1 MSRHSTAWGIFA
13 GALTALLWVVSIP
26 PFEFAE
32 AAYIT
37 FVPLLLW
44 LSTKPARRVVTW
56 VSFGTGLLAWCAILI
71 WLRHVTIF
79 GTLALSAV
87 LAAYFCAMDAICSTG
102 SSTVS
107 KCWVFCAALWVRGRS
122 QRLGYIGVDA
132 RMGIMGISL
141 GASSFEP
148 VGSDQRSCKL
158 PLGQAPMGC
167 LFC

>member
-87 LAAYFCAMDAICSTG
+87 LAAYFVLWMLFARLVVAQFQNAG
-102 SSTVS
+102 FFVRLSSYS
-107 KCWVFCAALWVRGRS
+107 
-122 QRLGYIGVDA
+122 
-132 RMGIMGISL
+132 
-141 GASSFEP
+141 
-148 VGSDQRSCKL
+148 
-158 PLGQAPMGC
+158 GQ
-167 LFC
+167 LQQLR